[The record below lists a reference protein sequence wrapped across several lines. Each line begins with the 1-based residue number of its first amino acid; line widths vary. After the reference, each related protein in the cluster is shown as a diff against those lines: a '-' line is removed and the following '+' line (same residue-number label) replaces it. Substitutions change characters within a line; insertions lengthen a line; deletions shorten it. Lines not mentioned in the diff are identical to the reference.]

1 MKTERFP
8 NVPRELLVALEKRF
22 PNILP
27 VDPHITINEV
37 NIRQGQQEVIR
48 LLRSRFDI
56 QNTTVLESQ

>member
-8 NVPRELLVALEKRF
+8 NIPRELLVELEKRF
-22 PNILP
+22 PNVLP
-27 VDPHITINEV
+27 VDPHTTINEV

>member
-8 NVPRELLVALEKRF
+8 NVPRELLVELEKRF
-22 PNILP
+22 PNVLP
-27 VDPHITINEV
+27 VDPHFTIHEV